1 MADNYRATITIHLEA
16 DDQAKAPNLLKQAL
30 FAMTSGSSKIQGKLL
45 NNEGEYQV
53 TVVENQKS
61 SQTSP
66 WQEALEEALKFYE
79 QEPTPEEP
87 AQENRTPT
95 EDEKAGMNWWNSLT
109 HEQAVYWLGKAPGV
123 TPSSADAWKAYKQ
136 SQGM

>member
-1 MADNYRATITIHLEA
+1 MADNYRATITIYLEA
-16 DDQAKAPNLLKQAL
+16 DDQTKAPNLLKQAL

-53 TVVENQKS
+53 TVVENQKA

-79 QEPTPEEP
+79 QEPTPEE
-87 AQENRTPT
+87 ASSGRRA
-95 EDEKAGMNWWNSLT
+95 ED
-109 HEQAVYWLGKAPGV
+109 GKGR
-123 TPSSADAWKAYKQ
+123 DRREE
-136 SQGM
+136 